1 MAVNGLLL
9 TLTEDEMLAK
19 ETLLELGLRK
29 DIELGE
35 RTARWQPL
43 VVDAKGIR
51 QSHEVHEWLSALPG
65 VVMVD
70 VVFSSVERSEEEQ
83 NSKQSTFKDPNLT

>member
-1 MAVNGLLL
+1 MPVNGLLL

-19 ETLLELGLRK
+19 GVLSELSHRD

-35 RTARWQPL
+35 RTERWQPL
-43 VVDAKGIR
+43 VVETSGTR
-51 QSHEVHEWLSALPG
+51 ESHEVHEWLSSLPG

-70 VVFSSVERSEEEQ
+70 VVFSSVGSPQNTSAEQ
-83 NSKQSTFKDPNLT
+83 